1 MQLSL
6 GLLIVV
12 FFLHDKSKSL
22 LWKGPIKVSS
32 TLIYYWD
39 DLQPKFRWDDNICAG
54 ATGFFTGNELPL
66 TLASTWFFWKK
77 HKRYP
82 GKLESLPVFLPQ
94 LRANPCSQGTQ
105 SRPVTLVFMF
115 HNIQQKG
122 NVSAVNGWS
131 SVTNTDATG
140 KTSLWP
146 LAWWK
151 IARSIKGNTKP
162 KTELAVVHKST
173 EMCSNTWQQHLKPYG
188 GEKQIRSHIHI
199 LCQHIHQVS

>member
-1 MQLSL
+1 M
-6 GLLIVV
+6 VTFV
-12 FFLHDKSKSL
+12 H
-22 LWKGPIKVSS
+22 GP
-32 TLIYYWD
+32 
-39 DLQPKFRWDDNICAG
+39 
-54 ATGFFTGNELPL
+54 
-66 TLASTWFFWKK
+66 LASSLVDSHISQYLIFWKK
-77 HKRYP
+77 HKRSP

-94 LRANPCSQGTQ
+94 LRTHPCSQGTQ

-122 NVSAVNGWS
+122 NISAVNGWS
-131 SVTNTDATG
+131 SVTNTDATS

-162 KTELAVVHKST
+162 KTELAVVHEST

-188 GEKQIRSHIHI
+188 GEKQIHSHIHN
-199 LCQHIHQVS
+199 LCQHVHQVANEEEVLGMVWTI